1 MELAVLLRNCAHDE
15 NVTGSIINATHKRIR
30 YALKCETFTIQ
41 YAKSP
46 MQLAMLGQ
54 SPELID
60 LNIFRPSITIT
71 GIVDT
76 VGQTTSK
83 TPLFQNME
91 SVDVG
96 RKYWNGV
103 KYEDVTQTYY
113 VPFKNALE
121 GAAATW
127 INTETTQLELEI
139 GNANFPLYNTAAE
152 PNSSDVVA
160 VYTSLLN
167 EALDTSEPDVSVDDG
182 DEFAENDV
190 IRIVETYTSLLN
202 GALNTSV
209 VEVVVDDGSE
219 FSENDVIKI
228 VNSADSNAFE
238 EMLVTGISS
247 NTLTVTRGYNKTVA
261 AAHADNAAI
270 NGTAFEEMLVTDIDS
285 NTLTVT
291 RAYNS
296 TSAAKHA
303 DNATITK
310 VETETG
316 GGIYIVAVQQ
326 ARFNVSPGTEDRYE
340 FTMQF
345 VCEARKDTQFN
356 VD

>member
-15 NVTGSIINATHKRIR
+15 KATGSIISGNHKRLR
-30 YALKCETFTIQ
+30 YALKCDTFTIQ

-46 MQLAMLGQ
+46 MQLPMLGQ
-54 SPELID
+54 SPEIID

-83 TPLFQNME
+83 TTLFQNME
-91 SVDVG
+91 TINVA

-121 GAAATW
+121 GAVSTW
-127 INTETTQLELEI
+127 ISTETTQLELEI

-167 EALDTSEPDVSVDDG
+167 EALDTSETGVDVDDG
-182 DEFAENDV
+182 DEFAVNDV
-190 IRIVETYTSLLN
+190 IRIEETYTSLLN
-202 GALNTSV
+202 EALDTTETAV
-209 VEVVVDDGSE
+209 DVDDGSE
-219 FSENDVIKI
+219 FSVNDVIKI

-238 EMLVTGISS
+238 EMLVTAISS
-247 NTLTVTRGYNKTVA
+247 NTLTVTRGYNNTAA

-270 NGTAFEEMLVTDIDS
+270 NGTAFEEMLVTGISS

-356 VD
+356 V

>member
-15 NVTGSIINATHKRIR
+15 KATGSIISGNHKRLR
-30 YALKCETFTIQ
+30 YALKCDTFTIQ

-46 MQLAMLGQ
+46 MQLPMLGQ
-54 SPELID
+54 SPEIID

-83 TPLFQNME
+83 TTLFQNME
-91 SVDVG
+91 TINVD

-121 GAAATW
+121 GAVSTW
-127 INTETTQLELEI
+127 ISTETTQLELEI

-152 PNSSDVVA
+152 PNSIRIEET
-160 VYTSLLN
+160 YTSLLN
-167 EALDTSEPDVSVDDG
+167 EALDTTETAVD
-182 DEFAENDV
+182 
-190 IRIVETYTSLLN
+190 
-202 GALNTSV
+202 
-209 VEVVVDDGSE
+209 VDDGSE
-219 FSENDVIKI
+219 FSVNDVIKI

-238 EMLVTGISS
+238 EMLVTAISS
-247 NTLTVTRGYNKTVA
+247 NTLTVTRGYNNTAA

-270 NGTAFEEMLVTDIDS
+270 NGTAFEEMLVTGISS

-356 VD
+356 V